1 MNSSAN
7 SQSRP
12 PKPRQWRSSLV
23 GVLLVTFLI
32 YIWIVPLFQ
41 PRGDFLWGHYRLK
54 DVYLGIPIAL
64 AAICAMIVVVVPARY
79 KRSLS
84 LRLTTLGIAIL
95 MAFAI
100 CDAGYAFGVSGAW
113 KPDYWLDQGH
123 ISRRHSAA
131 DSELGFVRKPFV
143 SWQGYVPDANRF
155 VEYRS
160 DENGFRNPPEQ
171 RRADVV
177 FIGDSYTEAGTV
189 AEENTFVRRV
199 AQSTGL
205 SVVNLGRGAYGP
217 QQELIVLKRYGLSYE
232 PRVVVWQLFEGN
244 DLLDAEVF
252 AAWMKNPDQ
261 VNTSL
266 KQRYLDN
273 SLLKVWL
280 TKTRSHERAGPM
292 ATLRY
297 DDGTVRR
304 VHLRYQHDPE
314 QPAGNPTGIA
324 ETMRAIEAGH
334 RLCESRGIQ
343 LLVVFIPTM
352 VRVMAPEISF
362 DSLGDQKL
370 YLPERAGTDQK
381 DFSATIEEL
390 CTRIGCSF
398 VDSFA
403 AFRQATANGNHDL
416 YIPHDEH
423 LDVGGHEVMAQL
435 VVAWLQSQKH
445 L

>member
-7 SQSRP
+7 SHGSP
-12 PKPRQWRSSLV
+12 PTPRHWRSSLV
-23 GVLLVTFLI
+23 AVLLVAFVI
-32 YIWIVPLFQ
+32 YIWIVPLFR
-41 PRGDFLWGHYRLK
+41 PRGEFLWGYYRLK
-54 DVYLGIPIAL
+54 DIYLGIPIAL
-64 AAICAMIVVVVPARY
+64 AAICVIVVLIVPARY
-79 KRSLS
+79 KRTLS
-84 LRLTTLGIAIL
+84 FRLTTLAISIL
-95 MAFAI
+95 VTFAI
-100 CDAGYAFGVSGAW
+100 CDAGYAFAVNGAW

-143 SWQGYVPDANRF
+143 SWQGYVPYANRF

-160 DENGFRNPPEQ
+160 DENGFRNPPGQ

-177 FIGDSYTEAGTV
+177 FIGDSYTEAGEV

-205 SVVNLGRGAYGP
+205 SAVNLGRGAYGP
-217 QQELIVLKRYGLSYE
+217 QQELIVLKRYGLSYQ

-252 AAWMKNPDQ
+252 AAWIKNPHQ

-273 SLLKVWL
+273 SLLTEWL
-280 TKTRSHERAGPM
+280 TRTRSHGPPGPM
-292 ATLRY
+292 ATLRF

-304 VHLRYQHDPE
+304 FHLRYPHDPE
-314 QPAGNPTGIA
+314 QLAGNPTGMT
-324 ETMRAIEAGH
+324 ETMRAIEAGQ
-334 RLCESRGIQ
+334 RLCESRGIR
-343 LLVVFIPTM
+343 LLVVFIPIM

-362 DSLGDQKL
+362 DSVEDKKL

-403 AFRQATANGNHDL
+403 AFRQATANGIHDV
-416 YIPHDEH
+416 YIPRDEH
-423 LDVGGHEVMAQL
+423 LDIGGHDVMARMI
-435 VVAWLQSQKH
+435 VAWLQSQKRP
-445 L
+445 